1 MHSNFTICTT
11 VNYAFEKQMTTSL
24 ARYADKNEG
33 GSLVHFWETN
43 SSMNFSKGVGHMIQ
57 IGAFLAVPYSL
68 NCEII
73 IYQWLR
79 HTTKNMQLPNML
91 QNFELKQSH
100 VVSWAEYTWERV
112 EKKMAVSNVQ
122 RSTLAYLL
130 TYSTYSSRMCPIIGL
145 NRCLRPK

>member
-1 MHSNFTICTT
+1 MHSNLTICTT
-11 VNYAFEKQMTTSL
+11 LHYAFEKQMTTSL

-91 QNFELKQSH
+91 QKFQLIRPSCFGGIREQTNTQTHWHPIALEEVLS
-100 VVSWAEYTWERV
+100 R
-112 EKKMAVSNVQ
+112 
-122 RSTLAYLL
+122 RLCSTASYKCTSL
-130 TYSTYSSRMCPIIGL
+130 SISSFWNQNQI
-145 NRCLRPK
+145 